1 MPVPK
6 NLKHAFYQFLKI
18 HHLIPS
24 GSRVLVAVSGGQDSV
39 ALLDLLVQWQQG
51 LQVTLGVAHVHHH
64 LRSTADA
71 DAAFVADLA
80 RRYGLPFFQKD
91 VNVPQLVEREKISV
105 EAAARRLREDA
116 LREIAEEHHFQWIA
130 TGHTLSDQVETL
142 LMRMF
147 QGTGI
152 TGLAGIRL
160 KRPPFVRPLLF
171 ATREAVHRYV
181 VRRKLP
187 FREDET
193 NRDTRYLRNLL
204 RLEVIP
210 MLRQTFPLFRE
221 EAIGNLALVA
231 GDWVAFLEN
240 QIQQAWN
247 AIIIEYSQLKITLEL
262 PRFLQYF
269 SGIQFGIVE
278 RIISDLKGEHV
289 YLNYQKF
296 KQLVYWLEHT
306 AGHPQFWF
314 DPVIG
319 VYRQKNTA
327 VFFQVE
333 RLEQWRSQ
341 VNGLRISWN
350 TPVHLGT
357 HQLVLS
363 RHAGSVTLPP
373 REPQTEYID
382 ARCVKDAV
390 YVRFPEEGMA
400 FYPLGARRAV
410 PLMEFLKK
418 AGIPSP
424 LRPFTP
430 VLMSGER
437 IIAIPGLRI
446 NHECRVSH
454 ETKEVIKIE
463 LRESHDYA

>member
-1 MPVPK
+1 MPVSK

-18 HHLIPS
+18 HDLIPS

-39 ALLDLLVQWQQG
+39 ALLDLLMQWQQG
-51 LQVTLGVAHVHHH
+51 LQLSLGVAHVHHH

-71 DAAFVADLA
+71 DAAFVAELA
-80 RRYGLPFFQKD
+80 RRYGLPFFQKNVD
-91 VNVPQLVEREKISV
+91 VPQLVKAEKMSV
-105 EAAARRLREDA
+105 EAAARRLRETA
-116 LREIAEEHHFQWIA
+116 LQEIAREQNFQWIA

-142 LMRMF
+142 LMRVF

-152 TGLAGIRL
+152 NGLAGIRL

-193 NRDTRYLRNLL
+193 NQDTRYLRNLL
-204 RLEVIP
+204 RLKVIP
-210 MLRQTFPLFRE
+210 MLQQTFPLFRE

-231 GDWVAFLEN
+231 GEWVTFLEN
-240 QIQQAWN
+240 QIQQAWDG
-247 AIIIEYSQLKITLEL
+247 IIIEYSQLKITLEL

-278 RIISDLKGEHV
+278 KIISDLKGEHV

-306 AGHPQFWF
+306 KGHPQFWL

-319 VYRQKNTA
+319 VYRRRNTA
-327 VFFQVE
+327 VFFNVE
-333 RLEQWRSQ
+333 RLEQWRSHL
-341 VNGLRISWN
+341 NGTPIPWN
-350 TPVHLGT
+350 TPVQLGT
-357 HQLVLS
+357 HYWVLS
-363 RHAGSVTLPP
+363 KHRGPVTLPSP
-373 REPQTEYID
+373 APQIEYLD
-382 ARCVKDAV
+382 ARCVHNAV
-390 YVRFPEEGMA
+390 YVRFPEEGMV
-400 FYPLGARRAV
+400 FYPLGARRALPV
-410 PLMEFLKK
+410 MEFLKK

-446 NHECRVSH
+446 NHECRVTY
-454 ETKEVIKIE
+454 ETTEVIKIE
-463 LRESHDYA
+463 QRESHDYT